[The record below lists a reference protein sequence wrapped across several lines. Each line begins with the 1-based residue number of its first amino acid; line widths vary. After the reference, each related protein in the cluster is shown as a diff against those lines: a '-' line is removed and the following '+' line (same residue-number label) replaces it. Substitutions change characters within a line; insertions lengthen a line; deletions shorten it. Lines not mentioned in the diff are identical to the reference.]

1 MLRRVF
7 IGLFSTNQKS
17 GNISKYFK
25 LKTCPKVDRG
35 LHLFDKDNGD
45 EIIELEQDGIV
56 TSCDFSSNGLYF
68 ACTVGSA
75 LKSTS
80 GRLRPLP
87 VTTRNIKISFEPK
100 IF

>member
-1 MLRRVF
+1 MLSSLAQACFDWLV
-7 IGLFSTNQKS
+7 LTNQKC
-17 GNISKYFK
+17 GNITKYNN
-25 LKTCPKVDRG
+25 LKTRIKVDRG

-75 LKSTS
+75 QKSTS
-80 GRLRPLP
+80 GRFEPLP
-87 VTTRNIKISFEPK
+87 VLSLNNTI
-100 IF
+100 

>member
-1 MLRRVF
+1 MCFHWFVLGQSEVREYTY
-7 IGLFSTNQKS
+7 L
-17 GNISKYFK
+17 K

-75 LKSTS
+75 QKSTS

>member
-1 MLRRVF
+1 M
-7 IGLFSTNQKS
+7 
-17 GNISKYFK
+17 
-25 LKTCPKVDRG
+25 
-35 LHLFDKDNGD
+35 HLFDKDNGD

-68 ACTVGSA
+68 ACTVGWA

-80 GRLRPLP
+80 GRFRPLP
-87 VTTRNIKISFEPK
+87 ATKTNIRMSFEPK